1 VFERSWSLGLAS
13 AEIIAG
19 AAAAAAAAA
28 EEHVKGEGMGRWLNT
43 QYRLRTASGSKLESP

>member
-1 VFERSWSLGLAS
+1 MFERSWSLGLAS